1 MKKTVFR
8 DSYINGLKPKDKT
21 YRETEGNGFYI
32 RVTPQGKKAW
42 LYRYYYAEKD
52 HSITLG
58 YYPAMSLGQ
67 ARAAYQTLFELW
79 QSGVDPKAHLA
90 KLDEAKTNTVKK
102 LVIGWYENYIK
113 KERKQP
119 QQIKQLIDADII
131 PLMGDIELA
140 KLSPALVTTALDKIV
155 KRGARVH
162 ANKVLSA
169 LKQAFSY
176 GVRRGSLKENPAI
189 LLQGRDIGGIEKPRD
204 RYLTT
209 DEIKTLLLFLD
220 SDNSRMSL
228 QTKLAIKIIL
238 HTGIRSGE
246 LRLATWSEID
256 YQNSLWT
263 IPKEHTKQDEIMQIH
278 LTEPV
283 KAMFKELQISSE
295 SNFVLSAKEDVPLSP
310 KALSRA
316 INRIQER
323 VGIPHWTAHDLRR
336 SFCTQLGE
344 TLHID
349 PVVIEKCLGHK
360 MPKIMAT
367 YNRNEMLHQ
376 RKEALIQWSQ
386 YLDLLLQNNVISIQ
400 TYNGRNPLG
409 IKQSCNT
416 I

>member
-67 ARAAYQTLFELW
+67 ARAAYQALFDLW

-102 LVIGWYENYIK
+102 LVLGWYENYIE

-131 PLMGDIELA
+131 PLLGDIELA

-169 LKQAFSY
+169 LKQAFNY
-176 GVRRGSLKENPAI
+176 GVRRGSLKENPAV

-263 IPKEHTKQDEIMQIH
+263 IPKEHTKQDEIMRIH

-283 KAMFKELQISSE
+283 KNMFRELQYGSK

-344 TLHID
+344 ALHID

-367 YNRNEMLHQ
+367 YNRNEMLVQ
-376 RKEALIQWSQ
+376 RKEALTKWSS
-386 YLDLLLQNNVISIQ
+386 YLENILQDNVV
-400 TYNGRNPLG
+400 PLSLS
-409 IKQSCNT
+409 KCS
-416 I
+416 